1 MVDLNERL
9 RELDRFEPP
18 DVWPEVERRGARPPH
33 EGVPSRLRDIG
44 VVLLALAIAA
54 VGITFAVRA
63 FEGKERTPRPASTV
77 SNGKLAFSGG
87 GQIYVV
93 SPDGNGLRHLT
104 GLGGHDA
111 LDVHWSPDGSKLAFR
126 VWTKGDY
133 ELFVTNADGSDP
145 TNVTGSIGVS
155 EFAWSPDGSMVAF
168 TAVQGEGD
176 LDVFVVNAEGT
187 GLRPVAE
194 SPLTEHRPEWS
205 PDGTQIAFERW
216 PVFDRDPGTPDIY
229 TVGLHGGE
237 PVPLVTSSGWDTGAA
252 WSPDGTRIAFSSERD
267 GDEEIHVVNADG
279 SGERA
284 LIDLP
289 GVDATRAA
297 WSPDGTRISF
307 VAHDGEQ
314 WDLWVVNADG
324 GDLLKLTPRD
334 RDDGPAV
341 WAPDGSLLA
350 FTASQVTDDVDNTG
364 TYDVYTIRPDG
375 TGERRITYGR
385 VAMGWDL
392 SWQPVHATDAT
403 STASP

>member
-18 DVWPEVERRGARPPH
+18 DVWLEVERRGARPPH
-33 EGVPSRLRDIG
+33 EGVTSRLRHIG
-44 VVLLALAIAA
+44 VALLALAIAA

-63 FEGKERTPRPASTV
+63 FDGKERAPRPASTV

-93 SPDGNGLRHLT
+93 SPDGSGLRHLT
-104 GLGGHDA
+104 ALGGHDA

-155 EFAWSPDGSMVAF
+155 EFAWSPDGSMLAF
-168 TAVQGEGD
+168 TAAQGEGD

-187 GLRPVAE
+187 GLQPVVE

-216 PVFDRDPGTPDIY
+216 PVHDRDPGTPDIY

-267 GDEEIHVVNADG
+267 GDDEIYVINADG
-279 SGERA
+279 SGERK
-284 LIDLP
+284 LTDLP
-289 GVDATRAA
+289 GAVARRAA

-307 VAHDGEQ
+307 VARDGEQ
-314 WDLWVVNADG
+314 WDLWVMNADAG
-324 GDLLKLTPRD
+324 GLLTLTRRD

-350 FTASQVTDDVDNTG
+350 FTASQVTGDVDNTG

-375 TGERRITYGR
+375 TGERRITSGGI
-385 VAMGWDL
+385 AMGWDL

-403 STASP
+403 STPSP

>member
-1 MVDLNERL
+1 MVELNERL

-33 EGVPSRLRDIG
+33 EGVPSRLRHIG
-44 VVLLALAIAA
+44 VALLALAIAA

-93 SPDGNGLRHLT
+93 SPDGSGLWQLT
-104 GLGGHDA
+104 DLGGYDA
-111 LDVHWSPDGSKLAFR
+111 LDVHWSPNGSKLAFR

-133 ELFVTNADGSDP
+133 ELFVTNADSSDP

-155 EFAWSPDGSMVAF
+155 EFAWSPDGSTLAF

-187 GLRPVAE
+187 GLRPVVE

-216 PVFDRDPGTPDIY
+216 PVYDRDPGTPGIY

-237 PVPLVTSSGWDTGAA
+237 PVPVVTSSGWDTGAA

-279 SGERA
+279 SGERR
-284 LIDLP
+284 LTDLP

-297 WSPDGTRISF
+297 WSPDGTQISF
-307 VAHDGEQ
+307 VAYDGEQ

-324 GDLLKLTPRD
+324 GGLLKLTPRD

-350 FTASQVTDDVDNTG
+350 FTASQVTGDGDNTG

-375 TGERRITYGR
+375 EGERRITSGR

-392 SWQPVHATDAT
+392 SWQPVHANDAT
-403 STASP
+403 STPSP